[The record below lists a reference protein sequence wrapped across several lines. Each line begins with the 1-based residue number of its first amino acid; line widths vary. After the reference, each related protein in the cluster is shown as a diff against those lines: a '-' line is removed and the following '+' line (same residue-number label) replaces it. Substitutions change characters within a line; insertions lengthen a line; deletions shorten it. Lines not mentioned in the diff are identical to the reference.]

1 MKLLL
6 DTHVFLW
13 WALTPERLPR
23 PVMAACTDPATTLLF
38 STASVWEIQ
47 IKAALGKLTLHQ
59 PLPEVVASQLD
70 NGLQLLP
77 ITLDHALRV
86 GDLPLYHKD
95 PFDRMLIA
103 QALVEDAVLASAD
116 AAVAAY
122 PVARLWN

>member
-13 WALTPERLPR
+13 WALTPERLTP
-23 PVMAACTDPATTLLF
+23 PVLAACTDPETTLLF
-38 STASVWEIQ
+38 STASIWEIQ
-47 IKAALGKLTLHQ
+47 IKAALGKLTLHE
-59 PLPEVVASQLD
+59 PLSVVVASQRD

-77 ITLDHALRV
+77 VTLDHALRV
-86 GDLPLYHKD
+86 GDLPLHHKD

-116 AAVAAY
+116 GWVPAYAVSY
-122 PVARLWN
+122 LWN